1 MSKMEIFEPAMCCS
15 TGVCG
20 PSVNP
25 ELVRVTAVIENLK
38 KNGIEVKRY
47 NLTSSPRAFLNNAAI
62 RKELN
67 EKGAKIL
74 PITIVDG
81 KIVKEAGYLT
91 NAEFSV
97 FLGVNLDKIQSVPVK
112 AKTRRCGCGSKGC
125 C

>member
-47 NLTSSPRAFLNNAAI
+47 NLTSSPQAFLSNAAI

-67 EKGAKIL
+67 AKGAKIL
-74 PITIVDG
+74 PITMVDG

-91 NAEFSV
+91 NTEFSV
-97 FLGVNLDKIQSVPVK
+97 FLGVNLNKIQSVPVK
-112 AKTRRCGCGSKGC
+112 AKTHKCGCGSKGC